1 MNPVLEP
8 PSSFSILRS
17 TKKASPP
24 TRTDPAEPGRSS
36 RTKVVTLAMAS
47 TSTSRGH
54 TKAWAAFG
62 QNLDSIAHMVA
73 LVSREQAFLQTES
86 TRFKRYMKRV
96 SIEVARAQTLAGKSP
111 ALALLPLQ
119 AAVAKLKLA
128 SERYKRSRQTRDERI
143 GTVTL

>member
-1 MNPVLEP
+1 
-8 PSSFSILRS
+8 
-17 TKKASPP
+17 
-24 TRTDPAEPGRSS
+24 
-36 RTKVVTLAMAS
+36 
-47 TSTSRGH
+47 
-54 TKAWAAFG
+54 
-62 QNLDSIAHMVA
+62 MVA

-86 TRFKRYMKRV
+86 TRFKRYMKCV
-96 SIEVARAQTLAGKSP
+96 SIEVARAQTLVGKSP